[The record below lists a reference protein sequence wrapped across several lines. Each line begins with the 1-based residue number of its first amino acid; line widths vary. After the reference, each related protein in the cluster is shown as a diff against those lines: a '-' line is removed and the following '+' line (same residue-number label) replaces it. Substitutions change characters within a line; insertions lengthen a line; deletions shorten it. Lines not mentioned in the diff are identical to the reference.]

1 MVSTAN
7 DRYGTAEGVAA
18 DLKWIYLAWEK
29 IRDTPFNMVNNTS
42 KADRAAWDRWA
53 QRWDAVEA
61 SEAALRSVG
70 FEGCVFSPRR
80 CRKEQPILC
89 QACQS

>member
-1 MVSTAN
+1 VVTTAN

-29 IRDTPFNMVNNTS
+29 IRDTPFNMVDNTS
-42 KADRAAWDRWA
+42 DKDVAAWDRFEA
-53 QRWDAVEA
+53 RWTAVEH
-61 SEAALRSVG
+61 SEAALRLIG